1 MRKKR
6 RKERNVEGA
15 STQTCEI
22 NPLARGAAQPG
33 WKSHLV
39 LLSSRL
45 AKYLLTHTVAK

>member
-6 RKERNVEGA
+6 KERSGEGA

-33 WKSHLV
+33 WKSHFFV
-39 LLSSRL
+39 LSSSRL
-45 AKYLLTHTVAK
+45 AKYLLTHNVAK